1 MSQATLY
8 TLNCT
13 NCIFLEKLL
22 DKSGIPYE
30 KCTDAKAMRKLG
42 FTTVPVL
49 EADGRRMF
57 YPEAVEWVNQQ
68 SKEEA

>member
-1 MSQATLY
+1 MY

-22 DKSGIPYE
+22 DKSGISYE

-68 SKEEA
+68 IKEGS